1 MLHER
6 PMSYL
11 YEVGI
16 QEAFAGP
23 PICWA
28 STRQS
33 SAAR

>member
-6 PMSYL
+6 PMGYL

-23 PICWA
+23 PIFWG
-28 STRQS
+28 SIRQ
-33 SAAR
+33 